1 MKMRA
6 ATDICFDLEMQRD
19 GGHEVHHASLQRHG
33 TPCALPVAQI
43 WATRAAAAANPD
55 KNRRSEHRLRVAAAA
70 CRTKRRDWPHR
81 AHCTSRANR
90 RCDRWVRYR
99 GTAARDGEAPALES
113 PLHDLRT
120 RMRSGG
126 KSMRA
131 KKNFALES
139 CTNCASR
146 MSLPSKRRFYQT
158 IQLSSCLPSPAFH
171 SIGAAPLRD
180 SAAHKMVFS
189 TPLRAQF
196 PYQVLVVVASCSL

>member
-19 GGHEVHHASLQRHG
+19 GGHEVHQASLQRHG

-99 GTAARDGEAPALES
+99 GGRRCDRWVRYRGLLRMTGRHLRLRAPCMICGPGCVQAG
-113 PLHDLRT
+113 RVC
-120 RMRSGG
+120 GQ
-126 KSMRA
+126 
-131 KKNFALES
+131 KK
-139 CTNCASR
+139 T
-146 MSLPSKRRFYQT
+146 LPSRAAQTAPVECLFPASDGFIKR
-158 IQLSSCLPSPAFH
+158 LSFRAACRPPHFIPSARRPCA
-171 SIGAAPLRD
+171 ILRRTQN
-180 SAAHKMVFS
+180 VF
-189 TPLRAQF
+189 
-196 PYQVLVVVASCSL
+196 